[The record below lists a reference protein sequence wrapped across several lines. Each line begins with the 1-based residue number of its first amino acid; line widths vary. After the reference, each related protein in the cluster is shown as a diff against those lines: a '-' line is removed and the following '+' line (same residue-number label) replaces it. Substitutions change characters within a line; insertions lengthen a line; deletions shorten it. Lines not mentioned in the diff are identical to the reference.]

1 MYLLIFFILIFSSL
15 TVGFFGRFFDKILI
29 AVVSSVSVL
38 FCAFLSL
45 YIYVETVVKGFT
57 CNIEIFSW
65 INYGNGGVDFNILFD
80 PISSFML
87 LIILIISFCVHLF
100 SIDYMWNDSSF
111 SKFLAYLTTF
121 TFFMA
126 LMVTS
131 GNMVQLFIGWEGIG
145 LASFL
150 LISFWYS
157 RPDANRSALKAII
170 MNKFGDMFFYMF
182 MVLSYSF
189 YKTFDF
195 YLLFSLVG
203 VDTTA
208 ADLIFLNINKIDI
221 LAISLVIAAIGK
233 SAQLGLHSWLPDAME
248 GPTPVSALLHSATM
262 VTAGIFLIIRCSFII
277 ENSALALKI
286 LSFVGIF
293 TSVFSSIIAM
303 GQYDIKKS
311 IAYST
316 TGQLAYML
324 GSCGASQYYDAFQHL
339 INHAFFK
346 AVLFLTAGAIIHSSI
361 NGVQDIRDLGKF
373 LFKSPIILVCFLVS
387 SLSLMGVSGT
397 SGFYS
402 KESIIESFFLKD
414 NFDAFLS
421 SLSAASVALSA
432 YYSLQLFLLIFLDTD
447 KSLLKNYSIE
457 SSWKTTLP
465 IVILTVFGLLSGF
478 FFNNIFISPVNFFN
492 ESIYIKNNYGID
504 ICFSDDLTWLII
516 ENLPIYFAFFG
527 IVIMVYFQP
536 RIEKFFEFNKRLILV
551 FNRKLFFDFI
561 VVFSFILIFIY
572 FFYTKFF
579 KLFDRAV
586 LEILGPKGVTLF
598 LHKINLK
605 LSLFQTADISDY
617 IYVFFLITLL
627 FLYFTVILLFSYL
640 FNGDIMYSTIFSFF
654 IIYCLNYFDK

>member
-1 MYLLIFFILIFSSL
+1 
-15 TVGFFGRFFDKILI
+15 
-29 AVVSSVSVL
+29 
-38 FCAFLSL
+38 
-45 YIYVETVVKGFT
+45 
-57 CNIEIFSW
+57 
-65 INYGNGGVDFNILFD
+65 
-80 PISSFML
+80 
-87 LIILIISFCVHLF
+87 
-100 SIDYMWNDSSF
+100 
-111 SKFLAYLTTF
+111 
-121 TFFMA
+121 
-126 LMVTS
+126 
-131 GNMVQLFIGWEGIG
+131 
-145 LASFL
+145 
-150 LISFWYS
+150 
-157 RPDANRSALKAII
+157 

-203 VDTTA
+203 ADVTTT
-208 ADLIFLNINKIDI
+208 DLIFLNINKIDI

-277 ENSALALKI
+277 ENSILALKI

-346 AVLFLTAGAIIHSSI
+346 AVLFLTAGAIIHSSV

-373 LFKSPIILVCFLVS
+373 LFKSPVILVCFLIS

-432 YYSLQLFLLIFLDTD
+432 YYSLQLFLLIFLDND
-447 KSLLKNYSIE
+447 KSLLKNYNIE
-457 SSWKTTLP
+457 SS
-465 IVILTVFGLLSGF
+465 
-478 FFNNIFISPVNFFN
+478 
-492 ESIYIKNNYGID
+492 
-504 ICFSDDLTWLII
+504 
-516 ENLPIYFAFFG
+516 
-527 IVIMVYFQP
+527 
-536 RIEKFFEFNKRLILV
+536 
-551 FNRKLFFDFI
+551 
-561 VVFSFILIFIY
+561 
-572 FFYTKFF
+572 
-579 KLFDRAV
+579 
-586 LEILGPKGVTLF
+586 
-598 LHKINLK
+598 
-605 LSLFQTADISDY
+605 
-617 IYVFFLITLL
+617 
-627 FLYFTVILLFSYL
+627 
-640 FNGDIMYSTIFSFF
+640 
-654 IIYCLNYFDK
+654 

>member
-1 MYLLIFFILIFSSL
+1 
-15 TVGFFGRFFDKILI
+15 
-29 AVVSSVSVL
+29 
-38 FCAFLSL
+38 
-45 YIYVETVVKGFT
+45 
-57 CNIEIFSW
+57 
-65 INYGNGGVDFNILFD
+65 
-80 PISSFML
+80 
-87 LIILIISFCVHLF
+87 
-100 SIDYMWNDSSF
+100 
-111 SKFLAYLTTF
+111 
-121 TFFMA
+121 
-126 LMVTS
+126 
-131 GNMVQLFIGWEGIG
+131 
-145 LASFL
+145 
-150 LISFWYS
+150 
-157 RPDANRSALKAII
+157 

-195 YLLFSLVG
+195 YLLFSLIGADV
-203 VDTTA
+203 TTT
-208 ADLIFLNINKIDI
+208 DLIFLNINKIDI

-277 ENSALALKI
+277 ENSILALKI

-346 AVLFLTAGAIIHSSI
+346 AVLFLTAGAIIHSSV

-373 LFKSPIILVCFLVS
+373 LFKSPVILVCFLIS

-432 YYSLQLFLLIFLDTD
+432 YYSLQLFLLIFLDND
-447 KSLLKNYSIE
+447 KSLLKNYNIE
-457 SSWKTTLP
+457 SS
-465 IVILTVFGLLSGF
+465 
-478 FFNNIFISPVNFFN
+478 
-492 ESIYIKNNYGID
+492 
-504 ICFSDDLTWLII
+504 
-516 ENLPIYFAFFG
+516 
-527 IVIMVYFQP
+527 
-536 RIEKFFEFNKRLILV
+536 
-551 FNRKLFFDFI
+551 
-561 VVFSFILIFIY
+561 
-572 FFYTKFF
+572 
-579 KLFDRAV
+579 
-586 LEILGPKGVTLF
+586 
-598 LHKINLK
+598 
-605 LSLFQTADISDY
+605 
-617 IYVFFLITLL
+617 
-627 FLYFTVILLFSYL
+627 
-640 FNGDIMYSTIFSFF
+640 
-654 IIYCLNYFDK
+654 

>member
-1 MYLLIFFILIFSSL
+1 MYLLIFFILIFSSV
-15 TVGFFGRFFDKILI
+15 TVGFFGRFFDKISI
-29 AVVSSVSVL
+29 AIISSVSIL
-38 FCAFLSL
+38 FCAFLSI
-45 YIYVETVVKGFT
+45 YIYIETVLKGFT
-57 CNIEIFSW
+57 CNIGIFSW
-65 INYGNGGVDFNILFD
+65 INYGTGEVDFNILFD

-150 LISFWYS
+150 LINFWYS
-157 RPDANRSALKAII
+157 RPEANRSALKAII

-195 YLLFSLVG
+195 YLLFSLVCA
-203 VDTTA
+203 DPIS
-208 ADLIFLNINKIDI
+208 ADLNFLNISKVDI
-221 LAISLVIAAIGK
+221 LAMSLVIAAVGK

-277 ENSALALKI
+277 ENSILALKI

-293 TSVFSSIIAM
+293 TSIFSSIIAM

-346 AVLFLTAGAIIHSSI
+346 AVLFLTAGAVIHSSV
-361 NGVQDIRDLGKF
+361 NGVQDIRDMGKF
-373 LFKSPIILVCFLVS
+373 LFKSPIILICFFIS
-387 SLSLMGVSGT
+387 TLSLMGVSGT

-414 NFDAFLS
+414 SFDTFLS

-447 KSLLKNYSIE
+447 KSVLKNFNIE

-465 IVILTVFGLLSGF
+465 IVVLTFFGLLSGF
-478 FFNNIFISPVNFFN
+478 FFNNIFISPTNSLG
-492 ESIYIKNNYGID
+492 ESIYIKNNSGVD
-504 ICFSDDLTWLII
+504 ICFSDDLTWLVI
-516 ENLPIYFAFFG
+516 ENLPIYFAFLG
-527 IVIMVYFQP
+527 IVIMIYLQP
-536 RIEKFFEFNKRLILV
+536 RIEKFFYLNKSLILI

-561 VVFSFILIFIY
+561 VIFSFILVFVY

-579 KLFDRAV
+579 KLIDRAV
-586 LEILGPKGVTLF
+586 LEILGPKGFVLF

-605 LSLFQTADISDY
+605 LSLFQSSDIVDY
-617 IYVFFLITLL
+617 IYLL
-627 FLYFTVILLFSYL
+627 FIIFLLIFYFVIIFWVSTL
-640 FNGDIMYSTIFSFF
+640 FNNDIVYSTIFSFF
-654 IIYCLNYFDK
+654 IIYCLSYLR

>member
-15 TVGFFGRFFDKILI
+15 TVGFFGRFFRKIFVAI
-29 AVVSSVSVL
+29 VSSFSILV
-38 FCAFLSL
+38 CACLSL
-45 YIYVETVVKGFT
+45 YMYVETVFKGIT
-57 CNIEIFSW
+57 SNIEIFSW
-65 INYGNGGVDFNILFD
+65 INYGTGSVDFNILFD

-100 SIDYMWNDSSF
+100 SIDYMWRDSSF

-145 LASFL
+145 LSSFL
-150 LISFWYS
+150 LINFWYS
-157 RPDANRSALKAII
+157 RPDANRSAIKAII
-170 MNKFGDMFFYMF
+170 MNKFGDMFFYIF
-182 MVLSYSF
+182 MILSYSF

-195 YLLFSLVG
+195 YLLFNLVD
-203 VDTTA
+203 VDFTSTN
-208 ADLIFLNINKIDI
+208 LIFLNISKVDMM
-221 LAISLVIAAIGK
+221 AISLVIAAVGK

-277 ENSALALKI
+277 ENSIIALKI
-286 LSFVGIF
+286 LSVIGIF
-293 TSVFSSIIAM
+293 TSLFSSIIAM

-346 AVLFLTAGAIIHSSI
+346 AVLFLTAGAIIHMSVG
-361 NGVQDIRDLGKF
+361 GVQDIRDLGKF
-373 LFKSPIILVCFLVS
+373 FFRSPIIFICFFVS

-414 NFDAFLS
+414 TFGVFLS

-432 YYSLQLFLLIFLDTD
+432 YYSLQLLFLIFFDIN
-447 KSLLKNYSIE
+447 KSSLKNYSIE

-465 IVILTVFGLLSGF
+465 IVILTFFGLLSGF
-478 FFNNIFISPVNFFN
+478 FFNNIFISSSNSFN
-492 ESIYIKNNYGID
+492 ESIFIKNRSGVD

-527 IVIMVYFQP
+527 IVAMIYFQP
-536 RIEKFFEFNKRLILV
+536 RIEKFFDINKVLIAL

-561 VVFSFILIFIY
+561 FVFCFILIFLY
-572 FFYTKFF
+572 FFYLKFF
-579 KLFDRAV
+579 KLLDRAV
-586 LEILGPKGVTLF
+586 LEILGPLGISYF
-598 LHKINLK
+598 LRKINLK
-605 LSLFQTADISDY
+605 LSLFQTSDITDY
-617 IYVFFLITLL
+617 TYVFFLITLL
-627 FLYFTVILLFSYL
+627 FFYFITISWISLL
-640 FNGDIMYSTIFSFF
+640 FNGDILYSTGFSIF
-654 IIYCLNYFDK
+654 IIYCLNYLK